1 MSARSPIS
9 SMVALMAKLTAPVMI
24 VMLAFA
30 ALMAWIELD
39 APISSVRVEGQL
51 DEAERASIR
60 RAVAAQL
67 RSGAGV
73 AQGVRGTQSVRVT
86 QIVPGGIL
94 STDLDLLQQAIRD
107 LSWPRHVTVRRL
119 WPDGLVVSVD
129 KEMVVAAW
137 RDAYLNTEGM
147 VVQWPGAR
155 ADLPIFDCQVS
166 QPRAAMEIYQR
177 LNDATAPVGLRIERL
192 AQNELGEW
200 TVNFA
205 TGIKLILGAERLTQR
220 VARFLVVYERELA
233 QKEDLVE
240 QVDARYANGVAVRW
254 RQPLRGE
261 PTVLAALARSQITKP
276 WRANN

>member
-1 MSARSPIS
+1 
-9 SMVALMAKLTAPVMI
+9 MI
-24 VMLAFA
+24 VLLVIA
-30 ALMAWIELD
+30 ALLAWIELD
-39 APISSVRVEGQL
+39 VPISSVRVEGQL
-51 DEAERASIR
+51 DTAERASIR
-60 RAVAAQL
+60 HAVAAQL
-67 RSGAGV
+67 RSGSTPGT
-73 AQGVRGTQSVRVT
+73 RG
-86 QIVPGGIL
+86 VPGGIL
-94 STDLDLLQQAIRD
+94 STDLDALQQAIRD
-107 LSWPRHVTVRRL
+107 LSWPRHVAVRRL

-137 RDAYLNTEGM
+137 RDAYLNTEGK
-147 VVQWPGAR
+147 VVQWPVAR

-166 QPRAAMEIYQR
+166 HPRAAMEVYQR

-200 TVNFA
+200 TVNFS

>member
-1 MSARSPIS
+1 
-9 SMVALMAKLTAPVMI
+9 MVSLMAKLTAPVML
-24 VMLAFA
+24 VLLAFA
-30 ALMAWIELD
+30 ALMAWVELD

-60 RAVAAQL
+60 HAVAAQL
-67 RSGAGV
+67 RSG
-73 AQGVRGTQSVRVT
+73 S
-86 QIVPGGIL
+86 GIL

-137 RDAYLNTEGM
+137 RDAYLNTEGK

>member
-1 MSARSPIS
+1 
-9 SMVALMAKLTAPVMI
+9 MVALMAKLTAPVMI
-24 VMLAFA
+24 VLLAFA

-51 DEAERASIR
+51 DKAERAAIR
-60 RAVAAQL
+60 HAVAAQL
-67 RSGAGV
+67 RSGSRRGTR
-73 AQGVRGTQSVRVT
+73 GVRGT

-137 RDAYLNTEGM
+137 RDAYLNTEGK

-192 AQNELGEW
+192 AQNALGEW
-200 TVNFA
+200 TVNFS

>member
-1 MSARSPIS
+1 MSVRSPIC

-24 VMLAFA
+24 VLLAFA

-51 DEAERASIR
+51 DKAERAAIR
-60 RAVAAQL
+60 HAVAAQL
-67 RSGAGV
+67 RSGSRRGTR
-73 AQGVRGTQSVRVT
+73 GVRGT

-137 RDAYLNTEGM
+137 RDAYLNTEGK

-155 ADLPIFDCQVS
+155 EDLPIFDCQVS

-192 AQNELGEW
+192 AQNALGEW
-200 TVNFA
+200 TVNFS

>member
-9 SMVALMAKLTAPVMI
+9 SLVALMAKLTAPLLI
-24 VMLAFA
+24 VLLAFA
-30 ALMAWIELD
+30 ALMAWVELD

-60 RAVAAQL
+60 QAVAAQL
-67 RSGAGV
+67 RSGSRRGTR
-73 AQGVRGTQSVRVT
+73 GVRGKQSM
-86 QIVPGGIL
+86 PGGIL

-137 RDAYLNTEGM
+137 RDAYLNTEGK